1 MTAMKNTRSEFHL
14 EVFHGKSYKRLQLY
28 SSYKGQ
34 TRDRPGTALKIFYF
48 ALNEIS
54 SKNPLR

>member
-1 MTAMKNTRSEFHL
+1 MKNTRSEFHL